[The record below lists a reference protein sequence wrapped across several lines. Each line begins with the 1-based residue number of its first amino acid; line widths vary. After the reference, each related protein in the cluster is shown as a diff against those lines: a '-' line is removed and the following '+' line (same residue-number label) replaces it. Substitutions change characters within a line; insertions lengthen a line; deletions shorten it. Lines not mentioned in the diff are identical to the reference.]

1 MSKTT
6 APVFQIKI
14 TLRDSQPPIW
24 RRVLVS
30 SETKLSQLHDI
41 IQTAMGWKNSHLHKF
56 TIGVVTFSAYYEPGN
71 LEELVAVDERYVKL
85 LQLVAPFRP
94 FHGDFHFAFEYE
106 YDFGDGWMHDVVF
119 EDVLDPDP
127 TRKVPLC
134 VGGERACPPEDVGG
148 IYGYETFV
156 EAIKNPDHPE
166 HETYTEWM
174 GREFDPTVFDA
185 NAVNEALRGLR

>member
-14 TLRDSQPPIW
+14 TLRDSNPPIW

-30 SETKLSQLHDI
+30 SETNLSQLHDI
-41 IQTAMGWKNSHLHKF
+41 IQTAMGWKDSHLHKF
-56 TIGVVTFSAYYEPGN
+56 TIGIVTFSAYYEPGN
-71 LEELVAVDERYVKL
+71 LEELVAIDERYVKL

-106 YDFGDGWMHDVVF
+106 YDFGDTWTHDVVF
-119 EDVLDPDP
+119 EDILDPDP
-127 TRKVPLC
+127 KHKVPIC
-134 VGGERACPPEDVGG
+134 IGGERACPPEDVGG

-174 GREFDPTVFDA
+174 GREFDPAVFDV
-185 NAVNEALRGLR
+185 NAVNEALRGLK

>member
-174 GREFDPTVFDA
+174 GREFDPTVFDV